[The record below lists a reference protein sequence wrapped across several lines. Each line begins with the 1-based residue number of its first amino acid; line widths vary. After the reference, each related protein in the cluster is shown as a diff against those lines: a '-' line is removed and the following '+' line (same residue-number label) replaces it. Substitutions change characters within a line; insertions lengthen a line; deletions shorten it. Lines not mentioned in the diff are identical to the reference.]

1 MLVGAP
7 CVYQK
12 GRAGYDDVLHLALGS
27 LRKYKRCVINVG
39 SCDKELISSTE
50 HKAVKQKI
58 KTRNLAD
65 VYHF

>member
-1 MLVGAP
+1 M
-7 CVYQK
+7 YQK
-12 GRAGYDDVLHLALGS
+12 GCAGYDDVLHSALGS

-58 KTRNLAD
+58 DQKSG
-65 VYHF
+65 